1 METSQMSDEE
11 IMEGLREH
19 PQIRSRI
26 AGLLAVMND
35 AGGDLKRADDAE
47 DRLVEEIRG
56 LGQEVMQT
64 WAQGQVEQ
72 TEEDVRRTG
81 RAHREGKKTLLAHHV
96 WRHKRARAT
105 VPQWPPAH
113 PPFFPKCAG

>member
-26 AGLLAVMND
+26 AALLAVVND
-35 AGGDLKRADDAE
+35 AAGDFKRADEAE

-81 RAHREGKKTLLAHHV
+81 RAHREGKKNSAGTPRLA
-96 WRHKRARAT
+96 T
-105 VPQWPPAH
+105 
-113 PPFFPKCAG
+113 

>member
-47 DRLVEEIRG
+47 DRLIEEIRG
-56 LGQEVMQT
+56 LGQEAMQT

-81 RAHREGKKTLLAHHV
+81 RAYREGKKNSAGTPRLA
-96 WRHKRARAT
+96 T
-105 VPQWPPAH
+105 
-113 PPFFPKCAG
+113 

>member
-47 DRLVEEIRG
+47 DRLIEEIRG
-56 LGQEVMQT
+56 LCQEAMQT

-81 RAHREGKKTLLAHHV
+81 RAYREGKKNSAGTPRLA
-96 WRHKRARAT
+96 T
-105 VPQWPPAH
+105 
-113 PPFFPKCAG
+113 